1 MKKRICLL
9 NGIQR
14 IWLCLI
20 LLLVV
25 GVLPIAATGDY
36 YYYNTTATASPTA
49 GGRVYV
55 STESTNNPAYTDTG
69 SDDASGRY
77 YGGDNASLTF
87 FFYAKANEN
96 WIFDHWAQGSA
107 TGPNVSTSPSY
118 NVLLT
123 FNGTRSKPTQFNYYA
138 VFRQQTG
145 LIKVRSTDES
155 KGSVSINNSDNT
167 EGQEVTLTA
176 YPDVSNGVMFLGWK
190 KNNTN
195 TGEYVSK
202 DNPLK
207 LTAGSDTE
215 GTYYAY
221 FSDAADKAYIRLR
234 NKKTGRF
241 LSFYGNN
248 NETKAPAHKRIF
260 DSNSYQDG
268 FIFTG
273 SLKMISATDAQGN
286 PETVFLRTGH
296 SAGTGVMNGVDL
308 TAHEVKYSTL
318 VGANTSNNQ
327 YMLTIENRNGN
338 YRIFTPFSF
347 QDGSNQVILSSYL
360 CDEGEGQN
368 QNYAVMKT
376 EVTGEEADW
385 ELFSLDETTSEGAFG
400 ANTKAKFTKGGMYYT
415 TMYTDFPYKMLDGV
429 NAYYLVFQEEL
440 THITDVIVFTQ
451 VEGNIVPA
459 NTAVILECQNVQ
471 NDISS
476 TATVTNRLV
485 PLLPNADGTG
495 QIVNE
500 GANFLKG
507 YISVNGN
514 TVANNK
520 KRMYVL
526 STNKEGVL
534 GFHPYSKATM
544 TPNKAYLLAPEATDE
559 QRDEYAKKLTF
570 SFGEPDIVTP
580 SDPTGIEL
588 SDQMVDED
596 DSTPVYNLNGTKVAE
611 GKAAENMLRPGV
623 YVKKG
628 KKFVVK

>member
-1 MKKRICLL
+1 MKKKSYSF
-9 NGIQR
+9 NGNQHK
-14 IWLCLI
+14 WLCMI
-20 LLLVV
+20 LLLFV
-25 GVLPIAATGDY
+25 GLLPIKANTGSN

-49 GGRVYV
+49 GGKVYV
-55 STESTNNPAYTDTG
+55 STASTTNPDYRTDSHTITG
-69 SDDASGRY
+69 SSYSANS
-77 YGGDNASLTF
+77 AELTF
-87 FFYAKANEN
+87 YFYAQANEN

-107 TGPNVSTSPSY
+107 TGATVSTSPSY

-123 FNGTRSKPTQFNYYA
+123 FDGNSEQNATRFNYYA

-145 LIKVRSTDES
+145 LIKVRSADES
-155 KGSVSINNSDNT
+155 KGSVSISDSENT

-176 YPDVSNGVMFLGWK
+176 NPDVSNGVMFLGWK
-190 KNNTN
+190 KNNT
-195 TGEYVSK
+195 GEYIST

-215 GTYYAY
+215 GTYWAY
-221 FSDAADKAYIRLR
+221 FSDAAENAYIRLR

-241 LSFYGNN
+241 LRFYGNS
-248 NETKAPAHKRIF
+248 KATAHNRTF
-260 DSNSYQDG
+260 GSNSAQDG

-318 VGANTSNNQ
+318 VGANTQNNK
-327 YMLTIENRNGN
+327 YMLSIENRNGS
-338 YRIFTPFSF
+338 YRLFTTFSF
-347 QDGSNQVILSSYL
+347 DDNGTAINMSSYL

-376 EVTGEEADW
+376 EVIGEEADW
-385 ELFSLDETTSEGAFG
+385 ELYSLDETNSEGALG
-400 ANTKAKFTKGGMYYT
+400 ANTKAKFTKDGMYYT

-429 NAYYLVFQEEL
+429 KAYYLIFQEEL

-451 VEGNIVPA
+451 VAGDIVPA

-485 PLLPNADGTG
+485 PLLPNAAGTE

-507 YISVNGN
+507 YISVNGSS
-514 TVANNK
+514 VANNK

-559 QRDEYAKKLTF
+559 QIDEYAKKLTF
-570 SFGEPDIVTP
+570 SFGEPEEITENQEA
-580 SDPTGIEL
+580 TGIKL

-611 GKAAENMLRPGV
+611 GRAAENMLRPGV

>member
-1 MKKRICLL
+1 M
-9 NGIQR
+9 
-14 IWLCLI
+14 
-20 LLLVV
+20 
-25 GVLPIAATGDY
+25 
-36 YYYNTTATASPTA
+36 
-49 GGRVYV
+49 
-55 STESTNNPAYTDTG
+55 
-69 SDDASGRY
+69 
-77 YGGDNASLTF
+77 
-87 FFYAKANEN
+87 
-96 WIFDHWAQGSA
+96 
-107 TGPNVSTSPSY
+107 
-118 NVLLT
+118 LLT

-248 NETKAPAHKRIF
+248 TETKAPAHKRIF

-385 ELFSLDETTSEGAFG
+385 ELYSLDETTTEGAFG
-400 ANTKAKFTKGGMYYT
+400 ANTKAKFTKDGMYYT

-429 NAYYLVFQEEL
+429 NAYYLEFKEEL
-440 THITDVIVFTQ
+440 THITDVVVFTQ
-451 VEGNIVPA
+451 VEGDIVPA
-459 NTAVILECQNVQ
+459 NTAVILECQKVQ

-476 TATVTNRLV
+476 TSTVTNRLL
-485 PLLPNADGTG
+485 PLLPNAEGTG

-507 YISVNGN
+507 YISVNGS

-526 STNKEGVL
+526 SANKEGVL
-534 GFHPYSKATM
+534 GFHPYSKDNM

-559 QRDEYAKKLTF
+559 QIAEYSKKVTF
-570 SFGEPDIVTP
+570 SFGEVEEEDEGTVTKIQMSEEVVNEADGDIYDLLGRKVENP
-580 SDPTGIEL
+580 GRGI
-588 SDQMVDED
+588 
-596 DSTPVYNLNGTKVAE
+596 YIKNN
-611 GKAAENMLRPGV
+611 
-623 YVKKG
+623 